1 MSGPGAYEPP
11 EEYVPAA
18 IEGVIDEKALPT
30 EPAAGED
37 ELWLVQVPGD
47 VNPADFQGL
56 RFKLTGEGAGAD
68 VAAFKAGGAT
78 PRDFPVHHL
87 PPGPMD
93 SPPFPRPSR
102 AELPRDRL
110 GD

>member
-18 IEGVIDEKALPT
+18 IEGVIDETALPT

-87 PPGPMD
+87 PPGTDGLSSLP
-93 SPPFPRPSR
+93 PPFSS
-102 AELPRDRL
+102 
-110 GD
+110 